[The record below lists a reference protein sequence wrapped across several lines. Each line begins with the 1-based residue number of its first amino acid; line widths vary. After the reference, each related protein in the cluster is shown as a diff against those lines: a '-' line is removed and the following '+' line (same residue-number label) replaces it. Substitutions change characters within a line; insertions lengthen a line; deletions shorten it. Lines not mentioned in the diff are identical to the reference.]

1 MLLSRIVEMRL
12 KDEEDNQVYCIYEI
26 DAFCTLTM
34 IVSSMYATFMVHINS
49 NSFIQQEYKMH
60 ASRTYN
66 ELEKIDYLEGN
77 FYALIELAK
86 NIAPFLITRNEMS
99 VAESFSFKDFPEE
112 L

>member
-1 MLLSRIVEMRL
+1 
-12 KDEEDNQVYCIYEI
+12 
-26 DAFCTLTM
+26 
-34 IVSSMYATFMVHINS
+34 
-49 NSFIQQEYKMH
+49 MH